1 MVEITSN
8 YSEEIILNKDLTEF
22 LNVYKE
28 LEDYE
33 VNLLPL
39 CAAENISSYF
49 TKLPQISFLQEK
61 YLLGGVIKYKE
72 DGNFCGS
79 NKLYNIYDLFSKQCK
94 KMFHCSY
101 ADARTLSGLN
111 AVTTLLMSL
120 FKIGDKI
127 MITSEEYGGH
137 SSMKIIANRLGLTTI
152 EIPFNYENNDFDYP
166 KMNQILENEKISGIL
181 IALSDII
188 EHPNLKKI
196 NLNKEILIYD
206 VTQILGLIATNYIDN
221 PLDWYNENENVI
233 LIGATHKTIPGPTC
247 GLILT
252 KNEILAKKIDL
263 KINPDYLR
271 NVQLNNI
278 VSLLF
283 SLYEL
288 ESFGKEYFK
297 VMSNIILKLTYL
309 LENKGIKVIRTRN
322 GDISKTHQM
331 WLSINTL
338 DLKELEK
345 RAYSLGISFNI
356 RHKKIY
362 QSKGVRLGLQQIA
375 RYNWGDDAVEK
386 ISNII
391 YLLTRKNF
399 NCKKI
404 KNIIDLLPK
413 KTIHFTFDNQT
424 IEKFFTSLHNCDRK

>member
-1 MVEITSN
+1 MSKNLE
-8 YSEEIILNKDLTEF
+8 EF
-22 LNVYKE
+22 LKVYKE
-28 LEDYE
+28 LENYE
-33 VNLLPL
+33 ANLLPL

-61 YLLGGVIKYKE
+61 YILGGVITYKE

-79 NKLYNIYDLFSKQCK
+79 NKLYNIYNLFSKQCK
-94 KMFHCSY
+94 KMFNCNY

-111 AVTTLLMSL
+111 AITTLLMSL

-127 MITSEEYGGH
+127 MVTSEEYGGH
-137 SSMKIIANRLGLTTI
+137 SSMKIIANRLGLKTI
-152 EIPFNYENNDFDYP
+152 EIPYDYENNDFDYQ
-166 KMNQILENEKISGIL
+166 KMNKILESEKISGIL

-188 EHPNLKKI
+188 EHPNLKTI

-221 PLDWYNENENVI
+221 PLDWYDESENVI

-247 GLILT
+247 GLILI
-252 KNEILAKKIDL
+252 KNEVLAKKIDL

-271 NVQLNNI
+271 NIQLNNI

-288 ESFGKEYFK
+288 ENFGKEYFA
-297 VMSNIILKLTYL
+297 VMKNMILKLTYL
-309 LENKGIKVIRTRN
+309 LENKGIKVIKTRN

-331 WLSINTL
+331 WLSINSL
-338 DLKELEK
+338 DLKELEN

-356 RHKKIY
+356 RNKKIY
-362 QSKGVRLGLQQIA
+362 QSQGVRLGLQQIA
-375 RYNWGDDAVEK
+375 RYNWSDDAIEK

-391 YLLTRKNF
+391 YLLTQKEF

-404 KNIIDLLPK
+404 KGIIDLLPK
-413 KTIHFTFDNQT
+413 KKIHFTFENQT
-424 IEKFFTSLHNCDRK
+424 IENFFNVLHNCDRK

>member
-1 MVEITSN
+1 M
-8 YSEEIILNKDLTEF
+8 NKNLTEF

-79 NKLYNIYDLFSKQCK
+79 NKLYNIYDLFSKQCQ

-120 FKIGDKI
+120 FKISDKI

-166 KMNQILENEKISGIL
+166 KMNKILENEKISGIL
-181 IALSDII
+181 ITLSDII

-196 NLNKEILIYD
+196 NLKKEILIYD

-221 PLDWYNENENVI
+221 PLDWYSENENVI

-252 KNEILAKKIDL
+252 KNEILAQKIDL

-297 VMSNIILKLTYL
+297 VMKNIILKLTYL

-331 WLSINTL
+331 WLVINTL

-391 YLLTRKNF
+391 YLLTQKNF

-404 KNIIDLLPK
+404 KNIIDSLPK

-424 IEKFFTSLHNCDRK
+424 IESFFTILHNCDRK

>member
-1 MVEITSN
+1 
-8 YSEEIILNKDLTEF
+8 
-22 LNVYKE
+22 
-28 LEDYE
+28 
-33 VNLLPL
+33 
-39 CAAENISSYF
+39 
-49 TKLPQISFLQEK
+49 
-61 YLLGGVIKYKE
+61 
-72 DGNFCGS
+72 
-79 NKLYNIYDLFSKQCK
+79 
-94 KMFHCSY
+94 MFHCSY

>member
-1 MVEITSN
+1 M
-8 YSEEIILNKDLTEF
+8 NKDLTEF

>member
-1 MVEITSN
+1 M
-8 YSEEIILNKDLTEF
+8 NKDLTEF

-166 KMNQILENEKISGIL
+166 KMNQIL
-181 IALSDII
+181 
-188 EHPNLKKI
+188 
-196 NLNKEILIYD
+196 
-206 VTQILGLIATNYIDN
+206 
-221 PLDWYNENENVI
+221 ENENVI